1 MARRSL
7 SAMLATLMVAV
18 MLGVRDAAG
27 LAPPL
32 PTTSTE
38 EIHWLS
44 PGLEDELD
52 LDVVIA
58 ESEEALEVGED
69 RPVLDKADRG
79 LAFTTRRF
87 FSRLFGRGNG

>member
-7 SAMLATLMVAV
+7 STMLVTLMVAV

-27 LAPPL
+27 LAPSL

-44 PGLEDELD
+44 PGLDDQLD

-58 ESEEALEVGED
+58 ESEGTLEPGEA
-69 RPVLDKADRG
+69 RPALDEPDRG
-79 LAFTTRRF
+79 LAFTARAF
-87 FSRLFGRGNG
+87 FSRLFGRSAG